1 MKNIVRKKIKVFKS
15 LTGIR
20 AQLLD
25 ADGAVL
31 VGRYFKF
38 DLKTKPVEQAGLFG
52 ETFGKLVVE
61 IKQSHVVFDRSKS
74 RYHGQVKSFAEGLRK
89 AGLEF

>member
-1 MKNIVRKKIKVFKS
+1 MKNDIRKTVKIYKS

-25 ADGAVL
+25 GGNVL
-31 VGRYFKF
+31 AGRYYKF
-38 DLKTKPVEQAGLFG
+38 VENKSPVEQAATFG
-52 ETFGKLVVE
+52 VEFGKLVRE
-61 IKQSHVVFDRSKS
+61 AKESKIVFDRSKS